1 MENVMATQVIST
13 TCPMDCPDSCA
24 LEVRVA
30 DGRIAGI
37 RGSKDH
43 PLTNGFIC
51 SKVARF
57 DQRVYHEG
65 RALYPMRRSG
75 AKGGGKF
82 ERITWNEAIAT
93 IVARFRN
100 IIAEH
105 GPEAILPYH
114 YGGSNGYLTEGFLD
128 DYFFARL
135 GASRLARTVCAVPAT
150 EVALGMYGKMP
161 GVAFEDYVHSKCIII
176 WGANPK
182 ASNIHLVPFLRQA
195 KRNGAFLAVVD
206 PKQNFSSS
214 EVDLHLPVYPG
225 SDLPLA
231 LGMIRLWLE
240 QGRFDRQFLAGH
252 GLDLERLLV
261 KAQEWPLERAAS
273 AARVSPD
280 DIRLL
285 ADVYMGASPAVIRVG
300 WGLERN
306 TNGAQAMA
314 AILAIPALLGKFGQ
328 RGGGYTL
335 SNSGATRLNT
345 AKLFGKPLEW
355 STREI
360 NMTLLAGVL
369 NNDLGGTLQPPV
381 KALFVYNC
389 NPAATVPDQA
399 GVLRGLEREDLF
411 TVVFDQV
418 MTDTAA
424 YADLVLPNTTFL
436 EGYEIRRG
444 YGAYVIGGSQPVI
457 ERRGEAKPNEEV
469 FALLGRAMGF
479 CDEPFTWDTHTS
491 LRRIS
496 AAIEMPGRKSVDPE
510 AMEAGLNIQYDFPGP
525 TPVQFGTVFPQTPDG
540 KIHLVPD
547 CLGPEPFEYADV
559 NSEGYPLALVTPASS
574 RMITSMM
581 GEFNFSELYVML
593 NPADA
598 AARGIAQG
606 DTVRAFNPLGEV
618 ICRARVSDRIRRG
631 VASMPKGAWRKS
643 SLNGFTATAL
653 CPANV
658 QVTGGAAC
666 YNDARIEVALC

>member
-1 MENVMATQVIST
+1 MAEGKAGST
-13 TCPMDCPDSCA
+13 GNFWPGM
-24 LEVRVA
+24 
-30 DGRIAGI
+30 GWIW
-37 RGSKDH
+37 
-43 PLTNGFIC
+43 
-51 SKVARF
+51 
-57 DQRVYHEG
+57 
-65 RALYPMRRSG
+65 SG
-75 AKGGGKF
+75 C
-82 ERITWNEAIAT
+82 W
-93 IVARFRN
+93 
-100 IIAEH
+100 
-105 GPEAILPYH
+105 
-114 YGGSNGYLTEGFLD
+114 
-128 DYFFARL
+128 
-135 GASRLARTVCAVPAT
+135 
-150 EVALGMYGKMP
+150 
-161 GVAFEDYVHSKCIII
+161 
-176 WGANPK
+176 
-182 ASNIHLVPFLRQA
+182 
-195 KRNGAFLAVVD
+195 
-206 PKQNFSSS
+206 
-214 EVDLHLPVYPG
+214 
-225 SDLPLA
+225 
-231 LGMIRLWLE
+231 
-240 QGRFDRQFLAGH
+240 
-252 GLDLERLLV
+252 V

-280 DIRLL
+280 DIRRL
-285 ADVYMGASPAVIRVG
+285 ADIYLGASPAVIRVG

-306 TNGAQAMA
+306 TNGAQVMA

-345 AKLFGKPLEW
+345 AKLFGKPLAW

-369 NNDLGGTLQPPV
+369 NNDLGGMLQPPV

-496 AAIEMPGRKSVDPE
+496 AAIEMPGRKAVDPE

-525 TPVQFGTVFPQTPDG
+525 TPVQFGTCSPDARRQNSPG
-540 KIHLVPD
+540 AGLPRARAIRIRGREQRRVS
-547 CLGPEPFEYADV
+547 LGSGDAGQFEDDHQHD
-559 NSEGYPLALVTPASS
+559 G
-574 RMITSMM
+574 
-581 GEFNFSELYVML
+581 GEFNFNELYVML

-631 VASMPKGAWRKS
+631 VASMPKGAWRSLKRIYRDGALPGERAGHRRCGVLQRRPHRSCTLLVATPEGDGFHS
-643 SLNGFTATAL
+643 SD
-653 CPANV
+653 
-658 QVTGGAAC
+658 QVPGLRTSM
-666 YNDARIEVALC
+666 NL